1 MALKRSNGS
10 GSVYKMKHK
19 KLRKPFR
26 AVITTG
32 WTDDGK
38 PIRKTLG
45 TYASQKEAHEALALF
60 SKDPTA
66 LEKKRV
72 ITVEQCFQW
81 YFEEAERMGLSAGRI
96 EVIDSVK
103 KLMKPIHHMDIT
115 ILKTAHVQAIFDKF
129 TFSKSYQGVIKSALI
144 KMCNIAIKNEV
155 ITKNYMKDII
165 INKNAT
171 SVKKAIPFREEDIHQ
186 LWLHQD
192 EQIVKIVLIYI
203 YTGMRLNELLS
214 MKVEDVNLK
223 ERYMIGG
230 SKTEAGI
237 NRRIP
242 IAECIVPFIQELYAT
257 AKFKRSICLMD
268 GIIGRDA
275 YRRQL
280 TALCERLGL
289 DRRKPHDTRHTFI
302 TLCSDY
308 NIPEIIVK
316 NIVGHSTSDNIT
328 QGIYTHKTIE
338 QYIDAVNKLP
348 YGDSLK
354 KVEQRLSNRLE
365 NA

>member
-32 WTDDGK
+32 WTDEGK

-45 TYASQKEAHEALALF
+45 TYASQKEAYEALALF
-60 SKDPTA
+60 SNDPSA

-96 EVIDSVK
+96 EVINAVK
-103 KLMKPIHHMDIT
+103 KMMKPILPMDIT
-115 ILKTAHVQAIFDKF
+115 ALRTAHVQPYFDNF
-129 TFSKSYQGVIKSALI
+129 TYSKSYQEVIKSTLI
-144 KMCNIAIKNEV
+144 KTCNIAIKNEV
-155 ITKNYMKDII
+155 LIKNYMKDII
-165 INKNAT
+165 ISKNAT
-171 SVKKAIPFREEDIHQ
+171 SIKKATPFREEDIHK

-203 YTGMRLNELLS
+203 YTGVRLSELLS
-214 MKVEDVNLK
+214 MKVNDIHLK
-223 ERYMIGG
+223 ERYMVGG
-230 SKTEAGI
+230 SKTDAGRDRI
-237 NRRIP
+237 IP
-242 IAECIVPFIQELYAT
+242 IAECIAPFIQELYAT

-268 GIIGRDA
+268 GIIGQDG
-275 YRRQL
+275 YRRKL
-280 TALCERLGL
+280 TEICERLGM

-308 NIPEIIVK
+308 SIPEIIIK
-316 NIVGHSTSDNIT
+316 NIVGHSTQNNIT
-328 QGIYTHKTIE
+328 QGVYTHKTID

-348 YGDSLK
+348 FGDSLQ

>member
-1 MALKRSNGS
+1 
-10 GSVYKMKHK
+10 
-19 KLRKPFR
+19 
-26 AVITTG
+26 
-32 WTDDGK
+32 
-38 PIRKTLG
+38 
-45 TYASQKEAHEALALF
+45 
-60 SKDPTA
+60 
-66 LEKKRV
+66 
-72 ITVEQCFQW
+72 
-81 YFEEAERMGLSAGRI
+81 
-96 EVIDSVK
+96 
-103 KLMKPIHHMDIT
+103 
-115 ILKTAHVQAIFDKF
+115 
-129 TFSKSYQGVIKSALI
+129 
-144 KMCNIAIKNEV
+144 
-155 ITKNYMKDII
+155 
-165 INKNAT
+165 
-171 SVKKAIPFREEDIHQ
+171 
-186 LWLHQD
+186 
-192 EQIVKIVLIYI
+192 
-203 YTGMRLNELLS
+203 
-214 MKVEDVNLK
+214 
-223 ERYMIGG
+223 MIGG

-242 IAECIVPFIQELYAT
+242 IAECIVPFIQELYST
-257 AKFKRSICLMD
+257 AKFKRSTCLMD

-308 NIPEIIVK
+308 NIPEIIIK

-348 YGDSLK
+348 YGDALK

>member
-32 WTDDGK
+32 WTDEGK

-45 TYASQKEAHEALALF
+45 TYTSQKEAYEALALF
-60 SKDPTA
+60 SNDPSA

-96 EVIDSVK
+96 DVIHSVK
-103 KLMKPIHHMDIT
+103 KLMKTVHRMDIT
-115 ILKTAHVQAIFDKF
+115 VLRAAHVQPIFDKF
-129 TFSKSYQGVIKSALI
+129 TYSKSYQEVIKSALI

-155 ITKNYMKDII
+155 LVKNYMKDII
-165 INKNAT
+165 ISKNAT
-171 SVKKAIPFREEDIHQ
+171 SIKKANAFREEDIHK
-186 LWLHQD
+186 LWLHCD
-192 EQIVKIVLIYI
+192 ETIVKIVLIYI
-203 YTGMRLNELLS
+203 YTGVRLSELLC
-214 MKVEDVNLK
+214 MKVDDIHLK

-230 SKTEAGI
+230 SKTDAGRDRI
-237 NRRIP
+237 IP
-242 IAECIVPFIQELYAT
+242 IAECIIPFIQELYAT
-257 AKFKRSICLMD
+257 AKFKQSIYLMD
-268 GIIGRDA
+268 GIIGKDV
-275 YRRQL
+275 YRRKL
-280 TALCERLGL
+280 TEICERLGL

-308 NIPEIIVK
+308 NISEIIVK
-316 NIVGHSTSDNIT
+316 NIVGHATSNNIT
-328 QGIYTHKTIE
+328 QGVYTHKTIE

-348 YGDSLK
+348 YGDGLK
-354 KVEQRLSNRLE
+354 IVEQRLSNRLE

>member
-10 GSVYKMKHK
+10 GSVYKMRHK

-32 WTDDGK
+32 WTDEGK

-45 TYASQKEAHEALALF
+45 TYASQKEAYEALALF
-60 SKDPTA
+60 SNDPTA

-81 YFEEAERMGLSAGRI
+81 YFEEAERMGLSVGRI
-96 EVIDSVK
+96 EVINAVK
-103 KLMKPIHHMDIT
+103 KMMKPILPMDIT
-115 ILKTAHVQAIFDKF
+115 ALRTAHVQPYFDNF
-129 TFSKSYQGVIKSALI
+129 TYSKSYQEVIKSTLI
-144 KMCNIAIKNEV
+144 KTCNIAIKNEV
-155 ITKNYMKDII
+155 ISKNYMRDII
-165 INKNAT
+165 I
-171 SVKKAIPFREEDIHQ
+171 SKKAAPIKRATPFTQEDIYK
-186 LWLHQD
+186 LWMYQD
-192 EQIVKIVLIYI
+192 DLTVRIILIYI
-203 YTGMRLNELLS
+203 YTGVRLNELLN
-214 MKVEDVNLK
+214 MKVDDIHLK
-223 ERYMIGG
+223 ERYMVGG
-230 SKTEAGI
+230 SKTDAGRDRI
-237 NRRIP
+237 IP
-242 IAECIVPFIQELYAT
+242 IAECIAPFIQELYAT

-268 GIIGRDA
+268 GIIGQDG
-275 YRRQL
+275 YRRKL
-280 TALCERLGL
+280 TEICERLGM

-308 NIPEIIVK
+308 SIPEIIIK
-316 NIVGHSTSDNIT
+316 NIVGHSTQNNIT
-328 QGIYTHKTIE
+328 QGVYTHKTID

-348 YGDSLK
+348 FGDSLQ